1 MGHFMMDDQNI
12 FAWLCTSC
20 VLCCFMGCAYIFY
33 IIVTIILPPLPVF
46 IRHHC
51 EKEFWIC
58 LLLTIC
64 GYIPG
69 VIYSFWINKFDLF
82 CEKNDDST

>member
-51 EKEFWIC
+51 EVSQIC
-58 LLLTIC
+58 RFYLVSDVLKRNKLVFISC
-64 GYIPG
+64 
-69 VIYSFWINKFDLF
+69 YSFRCLA
-82 CEKNDDST
+82 